1 MGRKKSRSKS
11 CRSSKADGNR
21 GGNRGGDR
29 DGNSRNCRYESKTE
43 EDATDETRETTRTFS
58 KSEEIRHDRANNAPI
73 DINSRLSYPLIRGR
87 LSEDL
92 ETSWAIDENDEEE
105 TRLVLTVKPRFVF
118 VSSLCAVCLEK
129 SKVFCERCRMVS
141 YCSPAHRAQG
151 LREHRD
157 LCEALTEIRSSIVS
171 SMSVESEE
179 RLDPEQYRVYRLQL
193 LAILE
198 SKSGRP
204 LKLWEREIVLYPR
217 VCRICR
223 RFSEDFDCCAVCGME
238 SFCQRHRQ
246 VHDKWCKEFQVLRR
260 CLFLQY
266 NHGHV
271 DPKIPRERQ
280 RFVVGK
286 IAVSGINFDELIHRV
301 YGDCSYYHEMDC
313 YTYSMLSHVSTIPL
327 TTLYAMQICCSEWG
341 KKAELNVHVLGAEFQ
356 FEGVNLHVW
365 EQMFLHFLPK
375 LKRLRLVLVGPEL
388 ELPNGVPANLLSKVK
403 LCCECKAADR
413 VVDVRFRPRMLYH
426 EFVRDR
432 VERVEKNPDLICAFN
447 PGLYR
452 KTGFAG
458 EDTWPETIREF
469 CKTPTP
475 VIVTSY
481 TANEIFWE
489 ISRIKS
495 IDPEV
500 GIILEPQRN
509 PFASIKPDRNFVS
522 DDTNPLIYKNYY
534 VAIVAGKSICS

>member
-1 MGRKKSRSKS
+1 MGRKKCRSKS
-11 CRSSKADGNR
+11 CRLSKADGNGR
-21 GGNRGGDR
+21 GGNARNRR
-29 DGNSRNCRYESKTE
+29 DESRAKE
-43 EDATDETRETTRTFS
+43 EDARS
-58 KSEEIRHDRANNAPI
+58 KSEEIGADRASNVPI
-73 DINSRLSYPLIRGR
+73 DVHSRLSYPLIRGR
-87 LSEDL
+87 SSEDL
-92 ETSWAIDENDEEE
+92 ETSWSIDESDEEE

-118 VSSLCAVCLEK
+118 VPSLCAVCLER

-141 YCSPAHRAQG
+141 YCSPVHRAQG
-151 LREHRD
+151 LRQHRD
-157 LCEALTEIRSSIVS
+157 LCGPLTEIRSSFAA

-179 RLDPEQYRVYRLQL
+179 RLDAERYRVYRLQL

-223 RFSEDFDCCAVCGME
+223 RFSEDFECCAACGME
-238 SFCQRHRQ
+238 SFCRHHRQ
-246 VHDKWCKEFQVLRR
+246 PHDEWCKEFQVLRR
-260 CLFLQY
+260 CLFLQH

-271 DPKIPRERQ
+271 DPKIPRGRERLA
-280 RFVVGK
+280 GGEL
-286 IAVSGINFDELIHRV
+286 ALPGTNFDELTHRV
-301 YGDCSYYHEMDC
+301 YGDCSYYREMDC
-313 YTYSMLSHVSTIPL
+313 YTYAMLSHVCTIPL
-327 TTLYAMQICCSEWG
+327 TTLYAMQICCSEWRE
-341 KKAELNVHVLGAEFQ
+341 KPELNVHVLGAEFQ

-365 EQMFLHFLPK
+365 ERMFLHFLPK
-375 LKRLRLVLVGPEL
+375 LRRLRLALVGPEL
-388 ELPNGVPANLLSKVK
+388 ELPNGVPANLLSKVN
-403 LCCECKAADR
+403 LCPECKAADR
-413 VVDVRFRPRMLYH
+413 LVDVRFRPRTLYH

-432 VERVEKNPDLICAFN
+432 VEHAEGRPDLICAFN

-469 CKTPTP
+469 SRMSTP
-475 VIVTSY
+475 VVVTSY

-495 IDPEV
+495 IDREV
-500 GIILEPQRN
+500 EVLLEPQRN

-534 VAIVAGKSICS
+534 VAIVAAEYPNDVWE